1 MGMSYSFK
9 WREQILKDKTLSS
22 TTKHVAM
29 MLHYHM
35 DNKTGECFPS
45 EKLIAEEA
53 SLSPRSVATHI
64 KNLNDLQYIS
74 IEKKRGGQGWNR
86 NCYKGLLRHEIDTE
100 GNVSD
105 SKGNANEDIKV
116 VQEMHT
122 NSTHNSNKNSSNNSH
137 KNFEYLNEFWNK
149 YPEEPKP
156 DYDLFRAYWI
166 KNNCEDYGELIV
178 SGLNQWINNNWFK
191 YQIPSPMEFLKYDK
205 WHESKWPKNNIIP
218 F

>member
-86 NCYKGLLRHEIDTE
+86 NCYKGLLRHEIDSE
-100 GNVSD
+100 GSSSD
-105 SKGNANEDIKV
+105 SKGSANDDIKE

-122 NSTHNSNKNSSNNSH
+122 NSTYNSNNNSSNNSH
-137 KNFEYLNEFWNK
+137 KNLKYLDEFWNN
-149 YPEEPKP
+149 YPDENKSNYELVKMYWLQYQLEEFGEEINNGLNIWK
-156 DYDLFRAYWI
+156 
-166 KNNCEDYGELIV
+166 KNNFFSY
-178 SGLNQWINNNWFK
+178 FK
-191 YQIPSPMEFLKYDK
+191 SMSAMQFLEEDK
-205 WHESKWPKNNIIP
+205 WHESRTPIE

>member
-9 WREQILKDKTLSS
+9 WREQIIKDKTLSS
-22 TTKHVAM
+22 TTKHVAI

-45 EKLIAEEA
+45 EQLIAEEA

-86 NCYKGLLRHEIDTE
+86 NCYKGLLRHEIDSE
-100 GNVSD
+100 GSASD
-105 SKGNANEDIKV
+105 SKDNANDDIKE
-116 VQEMHT
+116 VQEMHS
-122 NSTHNSNKNSSNNSH
+122 NSSYNSNNNSSKNSC
-137 KNFEYLNEFWNK
+137 KNLEYLNEFWKK
-149 YPEEPKP
+149 YPESLKT
-156 DYDLFRAYWI
+156 DFNLVKLFWT
-166 KNNCEDYGELIV
+166 KNDCESFGEQINF
-178 SGLNQWINNNWFK
+178 GLNQWKINEWFK
-191 YQIPSPMEFLKYDK
+191 YSQPLSPIIFLKKEK
-205 WHESKWPKNNIIP
+205 WHEDKWPTM

>member
-45 EKLIAEEA
+45 EQLIAEEA

-64 KNLNDLQYIS
+64 KNLNDLKYIS
-74 IEKKRGGQGWNR
+74 IEKKQGGQGWNR
-86 NCYKGLLRHEIDTE
+86 NCYKGLLRHEIDDE
-100 GNVSD
+100 GNASGA
-105 SKGNANEDIKV
+105 KGNANNDIKE

-122 NSTHNSNKNSSNNSH
+122 NSSYNSNKNSTYNSN
-137 KNFEYLNEFWNK
+137 KNLKYLNEFWNQ
-149 YPEEPKP
+149 YPEELKS
-156 DYDLFRAYWI
+156 DFDLFRNCWI
-166 KNNCEDYGELIV
+166 KNNCEDYGDLITF
-178 SGLNQWINNNWFK
+178 GLNHWIDNNWFK
-191 YQIPSPMEFLKYDK
+191 HQLLSPMDFLQYEK
-205 WHESKWPKNNIIP
+205 WHENRWPM